1 MEYNLLYPY
10 VFLSFS
16 NMSSETLHSMPK
28 VHEYTSTIG
37 IVVLTWNEGDV
48 NVQEEDSELNQDAGF
63 SNPTDKGVL
72 EVIEDIKMVIYN
84 NHKINRFGYSDGQKR
99 VTMSA
104 DVDWNFGTVENP
116 NVTSLQPLLLSPY
129 IEAKQLNIN
138 LSIREGRL

>member
-1 MEYNLLYPY
+1 
-10 VFLSFS
+10 
-16 NMSSETLHSMPK
+16 MSSETLHTMPR
-28 VHEYTSTIG
+28 VHEYTSTIS

-48 NVQEEDSELNQDAGF
+48 NVQEEGADLNEDAGF
-63 SNPTDKGVL
+63 SNSVDKGVL
-72 EVIEDIKMVIYN
+72 EVIEDIKMVVYDT
-84 NHKINRFGYSDGQKR
+84 HKSTRFGYSEGNHR

-116 NVTSLQPLLLSPY
+116 TVTSLQPLLLSPY